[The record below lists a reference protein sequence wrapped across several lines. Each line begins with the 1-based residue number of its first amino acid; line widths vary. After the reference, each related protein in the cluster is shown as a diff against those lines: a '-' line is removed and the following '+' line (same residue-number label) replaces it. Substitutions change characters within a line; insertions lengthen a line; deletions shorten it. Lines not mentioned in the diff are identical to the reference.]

1 MRRATQQGDD
11 DDEPD
16 VADVDSLALS
26 QLADRAARLAAVV
39 AAEHVA
45 AAHATGAVAGG
56 DDAGAKPAAMARSAA
71 AAAAAEKEN
80 EKARAEQA
88 AEHVAAA
95 HATGAVAGGDDAG
108 ATPAAMARTAAA
120 AAAAEKEK
128 EKARAEKKKQ
138 KQAAVRA
145 GKRAASAATKA
156 AAAAAAKAA
165 AAPDIAGGDDGG
177 DGSGDSDSELRAAAA
192 AADEEASSQ
201 LAHALDEEASSQL
214 AHALSSV
221 DNSRHQ
227 PESRRPA
234 ASAGR
239 ARDSDDESDSGDERL
254 ERLGASVGGV
264 RVDAAQHGAAP
275 QPAYESMDGGLRRST
290 KPMNYLGHALDQ
302 KNAKSTGCRQAIM
315 AFENWWFPTE
325 LTFRSTCSDFAKYK
339 NILEVI
345 DGWFVRDPRFGRVPR
360 ACPLD
365 LIKELG
371 HVNRNLVFELLVL
384 EWVDRPYGTV
394 KPMYVHKY
402 LENLMKYMKA
412 WEGTSDELR
421 LKYGDWSIHS
431 SPSYYGVKDMIKELT
446 KLYAATGG
454 DLTSDANVEGA
465 ISDTG
470 GNAHPL
476 YPEQVASIMQYYRFH
491 KSFLEKNHFQQ
502 RHPDTL
508 KHGLCGFLLGKTQNS
523 GYTVPKKQTPYC
535 DWLECNR
542 ALLLIAVCFCGGQR
556 ARGDVHNFSTH
567 DFKKSKITPGFE
579 RAKVCNLSS

>member
-1 MRRATQQGDD
+1 MRRAPQQGDD

-16 VADVDSLALS
+16 VADVDSLS

-80 EKARAEQA
+80 EKARAE
-88 AEHVAAA
+88 
-95 HATGAVAGGDDAG
+95 
-108 ATPAAMARTAAA
+108 
-120 AAAAEKEK
+120 
-128 EKARAEKKKQ
+128 KKKQ
-138 KQAAVRA
+138 KQAAARA

-156 AAAAAAKAA
+156 AAAAAS
-165 AAPDIAGGDDGG
+165 D
-177 DGSGDSDSELRAAAA
+177 DSDSELRAAAA
-192 AADEEASSQ
+192 AADEEASLQ

-402 LENLMKYMKA
+402 LESLMKYMKA